1 MLKNVHHINLLV
13 KDLDAAV
20 QRYRDAFSLEEIEYG
35 DLSARGVKTARF
47 RAGETWIVLVQP
59 TDPEGEPGKHLAEK
73 GEGLFLLS
81 FEVDSLES
89 ASQAIEDSVHGLSRT
104 PPRCGLDDWQVQDL
118 EPAAFYGANL
128 QLTEEKRT

>member
-20 QRYRDAFSLEEIEYG
+20 QRYRDAFSLEKIEYG

-59 TDPEGEPGKHLAEK
+59 TDPEGEPGSTWQRRVK
-73 GEGLFLLS
+73 GCS
-81 FEVDSLES
+81 CC
-89 ASQAIEDSVHGLSRT
+89 LSR
-104 PPRCGLDDWQVQDL
+104 
-118 EPAAFYGANL
+118 
-128 QLTEEKRT
+128 